1 MNPNYRNQV
10 SGCYHTTSYGG
21 VLFTTVLYE
30 AVAGV
35 TASFDFLGDYRQV
48 SIGVHGHSYRGR
60 PNGKAGTQGLIAKT
74 ELVRNPIWRIAARF
88 GALYTVAASCVL
100 IWRGTWLGWD
110 LVYEHAHHCPVQQT
124 GPKAT
129 DTKHALYSGAASH
142 VSAIIALLGCGMFC
156 SVLAPPAAACILR
169 DASVKSASR
178 YYTGPAQQVVNRLWG
193 GPLATSREYYSQTTH
208 RSKRHISPLNDRILA
223 HARSSTTTL
232 RNNNTNRRM
241 VIVTESKKMYR
252 FTIVKLSATQ

>member
-1 MNPNYRNQV
+1 MASRKFTALDWKTL
-10 SGCYHTTSYGG
+10 TTHVG
-21 VLFTTVLYE
+21 VGM
-30 AVAGV
+30 A
-35 TASFDFLGDYRQV
+35 TASFWRGAWYMLDDSLFPEDATASAAASLGLGIV
-48 SIGVHGHSYRGR
+48 GM
-60 PNGKAGTQGLIAKT
+60 AGSQGLIAKT
-74 ELVRNPIWRIAARF
+74 ELVRNPIWRKAARF

-193 GPLATSREYYSQTTH
+193 GPLATSRQYYSQTTH
-208 RSKRHISPLNDRILA
+208 RSKRHISPLNDRVLA

-232 RNNNTNRRM
+232 RNNNTNRSM
-241 VIVTESKKMYR
+241 WTYM
-252 FTIVKLSATQ
+252 